1 MAVSAQMTLPTTP
14 QNATRLALTNGRL
27 VLPDRVAEGQALV
40 VDLTGPA
47 AGCIAGLA
55 APDELGSETAIVDIA
70 DRIVIPGLVDLHTHG
85 GQGHTFNEPAEEAFG
100 RILAMNARAGVTS
113 VLGTLGSVGI
123 PDAVACLD
131 FGRRWQ
137 AAGRG
142 GARLIGMYLESPYI
156 SPAQAGALDP
166 AAIRRADDGSA
177 EPLFAYTDILR
188 IFMLAPETPGALAL
202 VERMAGQGVVV
213 AAGHTAAKEEQIVAA
228 IERGLSHVTHIWSA
242 MSMTVRE
249 GPWRKPGLVET
260 ALVNERLTV
269 EMIADNR
276 HLPCTLMRLATRCIP
291 ADRLCAVS
299 DATTGA
305 GLPEGTRLALGPV
318 AFEVRDGVG
327 MLLDGTAFAGSTTL
341 LGQMLPILRNVVGLS
356 LVEAV
361 AVCSLT
367 PARVAGW
374 ADRIGSLAPGKL
386 ADLVVLEDDLTP
398 WRVMIGGQWQA

>member
-1 MAVSAQMTLPTTP
+1 MSSAS
-14 QNATRLALTNGRL
+14 RLALTNGRF
-27 VLPDRVAEGQALV
+27 VLPDRIADGLALV
-40 VDLTGPA
+40 IDLTGPD
-47 AGCIAGLA
+47 AGRIVGLA
-55 APDELGSETAIVDIA
+55 ASAELGSETDIL
-70 DRIVIPGLVDLHTHG
+70 DVGGRTVIPGLVDIHTHG
-85 GQGHTFNEPAEEAFG
+85 GQGHTFNEPTAEAFD
-100 RILAMNARAGVTS
+100 RILTMNARAGVTS
-113 VLGTLGSVGI
+113 VVGTLGSVGI
-123 PDAVACLD
+123 ADAVACLD
-131 FGRRWQ
+131 FARRWQ
-137 AAGRG
+137 TPGPGR
-142 GARLIGMYLESPYI
+142 ARLVGMYLESPYI

-202 VERMAGQGVVV
+202 VERMAGHGVVV

-260 ALVNERLTV
+260 ALVDERLTV

-276 HLPCTLMRLATRCIP
+276 HLPRTLMRLATRCIP
-291 ADRLCAVS
+291 VDRLCVVS

-327 MLLDGTAFAGSTTL
+327 MLLDNRAFAGSTTL
-341 LGQMLPILRNVVGLS
+341 LGQMLPILRDVVGLP

-361 AVCSLT
+361 AACSLT

-374 ADRIGSLAPGKL
+374 ADRIGSLTTGKL
-386 ADLVVLEDDLTP
+386 ADVVVLDDNLVP
-398 WRVMIGGQWQA
+398 WRVMLGGQWLT